1 MDPRRSPA
9 GVLPALH
16 QLLLRHHPS
25 IGDGLLLLDEDV
37 VQSVLGYLL
46 QIKSLKL
53 SDMERR
59 WVDLA
64 VQSFVHNDSREF
76 FQEYREVISL

>member
-1 MDPRRSPA
+1 M
-9 GVLPALH
+9 
-16 QLLLRHHPS
+16 
-25 IGDGLLLLDEDV
+25 
-37 VQSVLGYLL
+37 QSVLGYLL